1 MKKSLKD
8 HSKDLY
14 IIGIGASA
22 GGMEAIHLLFD
33 HTPEDG
39 VAYVIIQ
46 HLSPD
51 HKSFMAE
58 LLAKHSKLQ
67 ISVAENEMFVESNH
81 VYLMPQGKQMTIKNR
96 RLILTNIEG
105 VQRNTSIDIFFD
117 SLAESLEDKSIA
129 IILSGTGT
137 DGTKG
142 IAAIKKN
149 GGYVIA
155 QDPASS
161 KFDGMPNSA
170 IASGNVDK
178 ILSPDL
184 IPEEIISYLKRD
196 ILESNFAHQIT
207 QKDEATL
214 LTIHELIQEHTP
226 LDFSDYKRPTLI
238 RRIVIR
244 MTQNKM
250 TLLEEYADY
259 LKANPSEIKILAKEF
274 LISVTHF
281 FRNKEAFEAIR
292 NTVIPNMVENKLQVD
307 ILKVWVVGCATGEE
321 AYSIAIL
328 ISEHLTALKKNL
340 EVKIFASDIDKAA
353 LLHAS
358 KGVYHKRIEKDVSEE
373 RLNKFFTKS
382 GQQYK
387 VRDNIRKMIIF
398 ADHDIVK
405 QPPYAKIDL
414 ISCRNLL
421 IYMNPILQK
430 KILSSLYFCL
440 NLGGFLFLGPSES
453 LGDLKKSFSEED
465 KKWRIFKS
473 IETVRNLRATTYST
487 PGLDRR
493 SISLKISELPHRN
506 NKESNLTPLIL
517 QSLLEVSGYDAG
529 IWIDTDF
536 QIKQSHGKYEK
547 YLLPKIFNFNLLEM
561 LPEAL
566 SIATST
572 TVRKAVKSKKK
583 YVQNVRFKKNER
595 LQSVNLFVKPFL
607 SEDSSAQTL
616 VLVMFS
622 EEKVEKTAESAIE
635 VFEMEAH
642 TMRYIEDMREEL
654 SETKQKLEDA
664 YNALEISNDNISAYN
679 EELISSNEEMQST
692 NEELQSVNE
701 ELQTVNNEYQL
712 KIRELAELNDDL
724 NNYFKSTISAQL
736 YVDKNLVLRK
746 FTPSAIKQINLKESD
761 IGRLLSDI
769 STNIRFSTLMDDIR
783 KVSSSAISIDK
794 EVQTEDGRWY
804 HMMALPYVKQPDYDN
819 DGVNI
824 AFHDITE
831 LKKSQDKLSRINAD
845 HDTFIYAVSHD
856 LRGPLY
862 SLGVLISLLKD
873 GLTPQSEE
881 TNELMDMIDSS
892 TRNLTGIIT
901 ELTDIAKIESEM
913 DAFDHINIKQL
924 LKEIQASSKQALLA
938 SKAKI
943 HLDIKEPE
951 IPFSKKNLRSIL
963 FNLLSNAIKYK
974 SPDRRLEVTISTE
987 LSGDFIV
994 LSVADNGLGIA
1005 ESEKNRVFG
1014 AFQRA
1019 HKHVEGSG
1027 VGLYLVKKTVTNA
1040 GGDIELESELG
1051 KGSVF
1056 KVFFQKNLGKAKNG
1070 APDTS
1075 LPK

>member
-1 MKKSLKD
+1 
-8 HSKDLY
+8 
-14 IIGIGASA
+14 
-22 GGMEAIHLLFD
+22 MEAIHLLFD

-67 ISVAENEMFVESNH
+67 ISVAENEMLVEPNR

-96 RLILTNIEG
+96 KLMLSNIDAAK
-105 VQRNTSIDIFFD
+105 RNTTIDIFFD
-117 SLAESLEDKSIA
+117 SLGHSLESKSIA
-129 IILSGTGT
+129 IILSGTGS

-149 GGYVIA
+149 GGFVIV
-155 QDPASS
+155 QDPESS

-170 IASGNVDK
+170 IDSGNVDK

-184 IPEEIISYLKRD
+184 IPQEIISHLQRD
-196 ILESNFAHQIT
+196 FLESTFAHQIT
-207 QKDEATL
+207 ENDEATL
-214 LTIHELIQEHTP
+214 LKILDLIRLHTP

-238 RRIVIR
+238 RRIVNR
-244 MTQNKM
+244 MTKNNM
-250 TLLEEYADY
+250 TLLGDYADY
-259 LKANPSEIKILAKEF
+259 LKAHPAEIKTLSKEF
-274 LISVTHF
+274 LIGVTQF
-281 FRNKEAFEAIR
+281 FRDKEAFEILR
-292 NTVIPNMVENKLQVD
+292 EKVIPEIIENKLQVD
-307 ILKVWVVGCATGEE
+307 ILKVWVVGCTTGEE

-353 LLHAS
+353 LLLAS
-358 KGVYHKRIEKDVSEE
+358 KGVYPERIEKDVSKE
-373 RLNKFFTKS
+373 RLTKFFTKT

-398 ADHDIVK
+398 ADHDIVR
-405 QPPYAKIDL
+405 QPPYGKIDL

-430 KILSSLYFCL
+430 KILNSLYFCL

-453 LGDLKKSFSEED
+453 LGELRKSFSEVD

-473 IETVRNLRATTYST
+473 VESVRNLRDTTYST
-487 PGLDRR
+487 PGRDRQLVNR
-493 SISLKISELPHRN
+493 KISELPQRN
-506 NKESNLTPLIL
+506 NQDTNLTTKIL
-517 QSLLEVSGYDAG
+517 QALLEVSGYDAG
-529 IWIDTDF
+529 IWVDTNF
-536 QIKQSHGKYEK
+536 EIKQSYGNYEK
-547 YLLPKIFNFNLLEM
+547 YLLPKMFNYNLLEM

-566 SIATST
+566 SIVTST
-572 TVRKAVKSKKK
+572 TVRKAIKSKKK
-583 YVQNVRFKKNER
+583 LTQNVKFKKNESM
-595 LQSVNLFVKPFL
+595 LSVNVFVKPFFSEQL
-607 SEDSSAQTL
+607 SDQSY

-622 EEKVEKTAESAIE
+622 EEKEEKSKDSDIE
-635 VFEMEAH
+635 VFEMEVQ
-642 TMRYIEDMREEL
+642 TKNYIEDMREEL
-654 SETKQKLEDA
+654 AEKKQELEDVFQE
-664 YNALEISNDNISAYN
+664 LEISNDNISAYN

-701 ELQTVNNEYQL
+701 ELQTVNTEYQL
-712 KIRELAELNDDL
+712 KIRELADLNDNL

-736 YVDKNLVLRK
+736 YVDSDLVLRK
-746 FTPSAIKQINLKESD
+746 FTPSAIKQINLQESD

-769 STNIRFSTLMDDIR
+769 STNIRFSTLMDDIG
-783 KVSSSAISIDK
+783 KVTSSGVTIDK
-794 EVQTEDGRWY
+794 EVQTIDGRWY
-804 HMMALPYVKQPDYDN
+804 HMLALPYVKQHDN
-819 DGVNI
+819 EIDGVNI

-831 LKKSQDKLSRINAD
+831 LKKVQDKLSRIIAD

-856 LRGPLY
+856 LRGPLHNL
-862 SLGVLISLLKD
+862 SALISLLKEA
-873 GLTPQSEE
+873 LSPQS
-881 TNELMDMIDSS
+881 TKTDDLMSMVDSS
-892 TRNLTGIIT
+892 TRNLTVIIN
-901 ELTDIAKIESEM
+901 ELTDIAKIESEI
-913 DAFDHINIKQL
+913 DEHDHIDIKEL
-924 LKEIQASSKQALLA
+924 LEEIQDSMKVALLA

-943 HLDIKEPE
+943 ILNIKEPA

-963 FNLLSNAIKYK
+963 FNLLSNAVKYR
-974 SPDRRLEVTISTE
+974 SPDRTLEVTISTKE
-987 LSGDFIV
+987 SGDYIL

-1005 ESEKNRVFG
+1005 EKEKNRIFG

-1019 HKHVEGSG
+1019 HQKSEGLG
-1027 VGLYLVKKTVTNA
+1027 VGLYLAKKTVINA

-1056 KVFFQKNLGKAKNG
+1056 KVYFQKELDKESQG
-1070 APDTS
+1070 AQLVTS
-1075 LPK
+1075 RE